1 MGLLT
6 DPNTGAG
13 GASKIVNIIIK
24 YHKIF
29 SWLLYVGGVVFL
41 LGKVL
46 LVHLSLSLNA
56 DADARHDTMTHD
68 KI

>member
-46 LVHLSLSLNA
+46 LLHLSL
-56 DADARHDTMTHD
+56 DADA
-68 KI
+68 